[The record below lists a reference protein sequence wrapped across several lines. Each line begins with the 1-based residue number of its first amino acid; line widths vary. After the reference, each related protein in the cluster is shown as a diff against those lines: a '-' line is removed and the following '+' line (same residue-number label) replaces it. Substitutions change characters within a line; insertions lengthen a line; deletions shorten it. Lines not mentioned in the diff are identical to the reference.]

1 MPSSHPSLGLSVF
14 FLSFFSYFSYHTP
27 LLKIPVWWR
36 RAVLP
41 SLPWLV
47 CFLSF
52 FVLFFLFIRRFS
64 CVCVLS
70 SCRPPIPPS
79 LALYKGQSRFRT
91 GDLPLAERE
100 PARDRFE
107 RERFL
112 AIPMRW
118 RAGRFM
124 HSLWSGRERVFR
136 PPFHRVCPSGKSNR
150 NLGKSC
156 NDRESWPSGMG
167 QKKRDKP
174 RATLI
179 SLRSTSPPAT
189 TRCT

>member
-1 MPSSHPSLGLSVF
+1 MFSFFLSFPIFLTTPLSLKSLCGGGVPFSHPSLGLSVF
-14 FLSFFSYFSYHTP
+14 FLSFSYFS
-27 LLKIPVWWR
+27 
-36 RAVLP
+36 
-41 SLPWLV
+41 
-47 CFLSF
+47 
-52 FVLFFLFIRRFS
+52 LFIRRFS

-136 PPFHRVCPSGKSNR
+136 PPFPRVCPSGKSNR

-167 QKKRDKP
+167 KQKKRDKP